1 MNYVP
6 QIASENR
13 NEMENL
19 KTEKAKR
26 INPDLKCS
34 TFYFF
39 SASKFVTISTGF
51 TSNLNANRN
60 IYLCVLHHD

>member
-6 QIASENR
+6 HIASENR
-13 NEMENL
+13 NEVENL

-39 SASKFVTISTGF
+39 QQA
-51 TSNLNANRN
+51 NL
-60 IYLCVLHHD
+60 